1 MKYFFLSLIFFF
13 SLSFNVFA
21 GEIYFESKNKIQV
34 GESISLPIY
43 LNTNGENVNSIDV
56 EIYFN
61 KELFTFEGYKEST
74 FKNWIIPPKVE
85 DNKIYFTGI
94 IPGGV
99 SGVYDPN
106 RKDLAP
112 IPVISLSFRAKSSGQ
127 ASFIFVK
134 NEVLK
139 NDGLGSLLEVTKK
152 DLNILITDNIDNT
165 KITEN
170 IIIDNKPPLPF
181 NISLIED
188 TETGKLLVFKT
199 IDLESGISFYKIKRG
214 SKWDNIESPYKLEK
228 PFFSKI
234 LNIRA
239 YDFNN
244 NYSASSINIQGYFNK
259 YIFYFILF
267 IFASIL
273 VRKLIK

>member
-1 MKYFFLSLIFFF
+1 MKYFFLSLIFFL
-13 SLSFNVFA
+13 SLFANAFA
-21 GEIYFESKNKIQV
+21 GEIYFESKNQIQN
-34 GESISLPIY
+34 GESISLPVY
-43 LNTNGENVNSIDV
+43 LNTNGENINTIDI

-61 KELFTFEGYKEST
+61 KELFIFEGYKEST
-74 FKNWIIPPKVE
+74 FKNWIIPPKLE

-106 RKDLAP
+106 SNDLTP
-112 IPVISLSFRAKSSGQ
+112 IPLISLSFRAKSIGQ

-139 NDGLGSLLEVTKK
+139 NDGAGSRLEVTKK
-152 DLNILITDNIDNT
+152 DLNILITENIDNP
-165 KITEN
+165 KPTEN
-170 IIIDNKPPLPF
+170 IVDEKPPLPF
-181 NISLIED
+181 TLKIIED
-188 TETGKLLVFKT
+188 EETGKLLVFQT
-199 IDLESGISFYKIKRG
+199 TDLESGISHYQIKKG
-214 SKWDNIESPYKLEK
+214 LKWENIESPYRLEK

-234 LNIRA
+234 LNVRA

-244 NYSASSINIQGYFNK
+244 NYSESYINIDGYFNK
-259 YIFYFILF
+259 YIFYFVLL